1 MFSPCAIDELMFLY
15 VVVCKIKVSP
25 FKSIIMQWLMNYKM
39 MGPIE
44 CMSLIT
50 RIVSRLGILEGKVV
64 PVIHGDRSLIDKAY
78 LIQGI
83 YLRAV

>member
-1 MFSPCAIDELMFLY
+1 
-15 VVVCKIKVSP
+15 
-25 FKSIIMQWLMNYKM
+25 